1 VATRVFSDEELARLR
16 GFPEITAEELV
27 RFFTLSA
34 ADAEFVDPGR
44 GRSAKDR
51 LGLAVQLCSLPW
63 LGFVPDDVTAA
74 PAVAVERLARRL
86 GVDPGELGSYGQR
99 EQTRTDHVGMVSRY
113 LGWRSAG
120 ALEWKELEE
129 FLLARAM
136 EHDSPS
142 LMFRLACEHLEL
154 ERLRATVTELL
165 RPSDPPG
172 TGGLD
177 RAGRDRASSRG
188 TPDLPAGGAPADR
201 SRW

>member
-1 VATRVFSDEELARLR
+1 MATRVFSDEELARLR

-63 LGFVPDDVTAA
+63 LGFVPDDVTTA

-113 LGWRSAG
+113 LGWRFGGGAG
-120 ALEWKELEE
+120 VE
-129 FLLARAM
+129 
-136 EHDSPS
+136 
-142 LMFRLACEHLEL
+142 
-154 ERLRATVTELL
+154 
-165 RPSDPPG
+165 G
-172 TGGLD
+172 T
-177 RAGRDRASSRG
+177 RG
-188 TPDLPAGGAPADR
+188 VPAGPGDGARLCRR
-201 SRW
+201 SRNSPVVGV